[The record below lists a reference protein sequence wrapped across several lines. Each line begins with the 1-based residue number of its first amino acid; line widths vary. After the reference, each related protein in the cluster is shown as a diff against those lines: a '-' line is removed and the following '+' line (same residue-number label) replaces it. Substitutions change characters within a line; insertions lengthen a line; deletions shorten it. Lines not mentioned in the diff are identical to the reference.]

1 MKKTHLLLNDLKK
14 NRIKWLML
22 VPAAVAVILMC
33 YIPMTGIVLAF
44 KEFNYQDG
52 IFGSPWIGLANFSY
66 FLKAAKPGL
75 LHAIQSYTTWPFWL
89 LILFSRLPAPFY
101 YQNWRTS
108 ISNASRSH

>member
-52 IFGSPWIGLANFSY
+52 IFGSPWRISVI

-108 ISNASRSH
+108 ISNASRSR